1 MFTSDE
7 NTGDREEDW
16 PSLGE
21 DDLPVVQGHLVV
33 VGRQGDRKQKK
44 NGRQNYPI
52 LDTRISVLRSPS

>member
-44 NGRQNYPI
+44 LEDKTI
-52 LDTRISVLRSPS
+52 LY